1 MLPRFETLSLTHPE
15 RPFLSQLADPSFR
28 RQILVQ
34 ILILFQ
40 YLLGFSPSERL
51 RTEKLPVTNMSAYPA
66 YVLPS
71 EVETWV
77 RELRSRTLDE
87 LDAMEGGRRF
97 RKAVQLVLQ
106 RDQNWVSSCLF
117 TLRSSSG
124 WHEQRRSVDRKGG
137 QETRC

>member
-66 YVLPS
+66 YVLPG

-106 RDQNWVSSCLF
+106 RDQNWVGFPFVSPL
-117 TLRSSSG
+117 
-124 WHEQRRSVDRKGG
+124 V
-137 QETRC
+137 

>member
-1 MLPRFETLSLTHPE
+1 MRRVFLFLPRSLALTTLPTCVPHQNT
-15 RPFLSQLADPSFR
+15 QLADPTFR

-34 ILILFQ
+34 ILILFH
-40 YLLGFSPSERL
+40 YLLGFSPAERS

-87 LDAMEGGRRF
+87 LDDMEGGRKF

-106 RDQNWVSSCLF
+106 RDQNWVRAS
-117 TLRSSSG
+117 T
-124 WHEQRRSVDRKGG
+124 
-137 QETRC
+137 